1 MKAES
6 FPSSLSTSAPLPGAS
21 ERWNGRAPLQTKKP
35 HGIIAFTIC
44 RGALLLLCFS
54 NPDARMMP
62 AKRGGMKVCCN
73 VQTATA
79 PGSHIITGFMV
90 TNHSNDMNQMH
101 DTAKQARQNLG
112 VEPLANTADKDC
124 ESAKDIE
131 KCLLNGFMPDEGFRH
146 DRAERIASP
155 DYRSGGISGVQKT
168 FQRVEDIRACLHTG
182 ILLDCCQNTNLRVE
196 LQFQSVESR
205 FIRHADGT
213 VTCPHGEAV
222 LLSGGDRKNG
232 TVYGSREACRCCPN
246 RCTDEKTSRR

>member
-1 MKAES
+1 M
-6 FPSSLSTSAPLPGAS
+6 
-21 ERWNGRAPLQTKKP
+21 QTKKP